1 VSFNKNK
8 KSGSQLSGFVIAAVI
23 VGSLYFFFADKNV
36 NSSAIM
42 QNSYTSVESNAQPN
56 ALEKIEQDDERHES
70 ELKKNAQ
77 PFVAKVMLRYS
88 DDGSVLGPVQLKASN
103 NKDAVFIVRNKLNN
117 AIMAIVQVPRRS
129 SEKLM
134 LPIGDYSI
142 EYAQGDSFW
151 QGLGELWG
159 PGTKFNKSKLNHYVT
174 EEFTQTGSKVRGVGV
189 QIGTDEGTV
198 SERISKKQFVSE

>member
-1 VSFNKNK
+1 MGFNNRNL
-8 KSGSQLSGFVIAAVI
+8 GSQFSGFLIASVI
-23 VGSLYFFFADKNV
+23 VGSLYIFFTDKNV
-36 NSSAIM
+36 NRSAVLA
-42 QNSYTSVESNAQPN
+42 NLNLSVGNNDQPN
-56 ALEKIEQDDERHES
+56 ALERIEHDYERHES

-88 DDGSVLGPVQLKASN
+88 DDGSVLGPVQLRASN

-117 AIMAIVQVPRRS
+117 GIMAIVQVPRRS

-134 LPIGDYSI
+134 LPIGNYSI

-151 QGLGELWG
+151 QGLGEFWG
-159 PGTKFNKSKLNHYVT
+159 AGTKFNKSELDHYVT
-174 EEFTQTGSKVRGVGV
+174 EEFTQTGSKIRGIGI
-189 QIGTDEGTV
+189 QIDTDEGTV